1 MPSAADTLLFSPDC
15 RVTLTALKWS
25 GAAVRFGS
33 LVAATT
39 VRVIADWAGVV
50 CATQGAGS
58 TIAPSNII
66 PIVPNC
72 MPASQFKGSPNYHTL
87 SESLLEWP
95 AALAAIGWLQCA
107 CWDKNSESP
116 SSDVLQFDLGQLG
129 CEQVSVPLN
138 VLLRGS

>member
-1 MPSAADTLLFSPDC
+1 MPSAADTLLFSPSC

-33 LVAATT
+33 FVAATT

-66 PIVPNC
+66 PIVLNC
-72 MPASQFKGSPNYHTL
+72 MPASQFKGSPDYHTL
-87 SESLLEWP
+87 SERLLEWP

-107 CWDKNSESP
+107 GWGGTKGGHSGPRPKTPPGGEPVVARITPASAA
-116 SSDVLQFDLGQLG
+116 
-129 CEQVSVPLN
+129 
-138 VLLRGS
+138 R

>member
-1 MPSAADTLLFSPDC
+1 MPSAADTLLFSPGS

-66 PIVPNC
+66 PIVLNC

-87 SESLLEWP
+87 SERLLEWP
-95 AALAAIGWLQCA
+95 AASAVIGWLQCE
-107 CWDKNSESP
+107 CWDKNS
-116 SSDVLQFDLGQLG
+116 DVHRCRLIRTLSHRLG
-129 CEQVSVPLN
+129 
-138 VLLRGS
+138 RGTRQTAALP